1 MIIRMNPEV
10 SLSLEEMFL
19 KNNKALKMLFK
30 LIKRNLLCTLL
41 YAKMPTMQGCL
52 LGKTILAWS
61 FQFISSPL
69 KDPSKKNNNSKI
81 GINPKGNK
89 IKQEFKQQLSQVEP
103 LSRQVDF
110 P

>member
-41 YAKMPTMQGCL
+41 YKKDAHYARL
-52 LGKTILAWS
+52 LIG
-61 FQFISSPL
+61 
-69 KDPSKKNNNSKI
+69 KNNI
-81 GINPKGNK
+81 GLVIPVHL
-89 IKQEFKQQLSQVEP
+89 LSLKRSQ
-103 LSRQVDF
+103 
-110 P
+110 

>member
-1 MIIRMNPEV
+1 MNPEV

-19 KNNKALKMLFK
+19 KNNKVLKLLFK

-41 YAKMPTMQGCL
+41 YKKMHIMQGCV

-69 KDPSKKNNNSKI
+69 GDTREYSGS
-81 GINPKGNK
+81 GGS
-89 IKQEFKQQLSQVEP
+89 LSHVLGSASEVH
-103 LSRQVDF
+103 LLA
-110 P
+110 

>member
-1 MIIRMNPEV
+1 MNPEV

-41 YAKMPTMQGCL
+41 NTKMHIMQGCL

-61 FQFISSPL
+61 FQFISSAL
-69 KDPSKKNNNSKI
+69 KDSREKKVCKI
-81 GINPKGNK
+81 CIIPKGNK
-89 IKQEFKQQLSQVEP
+89 IKQEFQKQLSQVEP
-103 LSRQVDF
+103 LSQQVDI